1 MEPLNIFV
9 DECAEIAN
17 DPLIALLNKGR
28 GAKFQIYCASQT
40 IADFT
45 TRLESKDKTESA
57 LGNFNNM
64 ICLRLRSAESM
75 NYFSDNCM
83 KTKINY
89 VMHTQS
95 TSISADN
102 PMTASAN
109 SGERLMEEEAE
120 LVPPQVLG
128 MLPDL
133 EYFASLS
140 GGKIFKGRQ
149 PILSE
154 EKAKLERSA
163 KIGKIGTT
171 FERFAKKCLLIRD

>member
-1 MEPLNIFV
+1 M
-9 DECAEIAN
+9 
-17 DPLIALLNKGR
+17 K
-28 GAKFQIYCASQT
+28 
-40 IADFT
+40 
-45 TRLESKDKTESA
+45 
-57 LGNFNNM
+57 
-64 ICLRLRSAESM
+64 
-75 NYFSDNCM
+75 YFSDNCM

-140 GGKIFKGRQ
+140 GGKIFKGRL

-163 KIGKIGTT
+163 KIGKIGTP